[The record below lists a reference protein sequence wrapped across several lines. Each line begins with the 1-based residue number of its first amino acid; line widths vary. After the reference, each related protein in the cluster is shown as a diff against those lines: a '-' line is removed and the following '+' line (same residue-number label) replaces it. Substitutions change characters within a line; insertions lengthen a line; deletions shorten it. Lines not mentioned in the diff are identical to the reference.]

1 MTAAYAPP
9 VAAHRVTV
17 TVRRRRTH
25 PCDKGIRKVRGAR
38 YQLRVFTGPHK
49 GDSWNFGLYET
60 HEAAL
65 IARNRLFGAGHW
77 AGRPVWLPH
86 MGPLEA
92 LAAAKRAGVV
102 PAGVLPRWVVRL
114 PGGGYAARIGP
125 RRRRVDLPGP
135 YPTPHAAYRAAAALT
150 AAHYPTGVSA

>member
-1 MTAAYAPP
+1 MTATYAPD
-9 VAAHRVTV
+9 AHRVTV
-17 TVRRRRTH
+17 TVRRVRRH
-25 PCDKGIRKVRGAR
+25 PCDKAIRKVRGSR
-38 YQLRVFTGPHK
+38 YQIRVYVGPGK
-49 GDSWNFGLYET
+49 ADSWNFGLYAT

-65 IARNRLFGAGHW
+65 LARNQIFGLGHW
-77 AGRPVWLPH
+77 RGNPLWLPH

-102 PAGVLPRWVVRL
+102 PAGVLPRWVLRL
-114 PGGGYAARIGP
+114 KGGGYAARLGP

-150 AAHYPTGVSA
+150 AAHYPRGVPA